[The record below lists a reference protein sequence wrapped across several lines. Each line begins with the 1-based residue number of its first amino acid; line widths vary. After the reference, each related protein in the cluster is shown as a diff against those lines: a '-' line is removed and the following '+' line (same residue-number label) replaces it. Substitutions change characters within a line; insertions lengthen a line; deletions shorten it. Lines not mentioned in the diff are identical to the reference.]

1 MRRSW
6 FPAQLARCLDFF
18 GFAFGLG
25 GVGST
30 LLGKLTDIT
39 SINFVYHAWSF
50 LLVVGILSTFL
61 RNLNPP
67 KTAATC

>member
-39 SINFVYHAWSF
+39 SINFVYHACEFSPVMGIQNAF
-50 LLVVGILSTFL
+50 LP
-61 RNLNPP
+61 NLNPP
-67 KTAATC
+67 